1 MAEFR
6 RLVSA
11 NEWDP
16 ERARRHKHDR
26 EPELQRYTRACAAF
40 FDAVRDE
47 FNYLFGGNADD
58 IMPWQSLCE
67 TLGIDP
73 IPSSVTQCKKVTNR
87 LVDSIMSRG

>member
-16 ERARRHKHDR
+16 EHARRHKHDR
-26 EPELQRYTRACAAF
+26 EPEWQAYTRARAAF
-40 FDAVRDE
+40 FDAFRDE
-47 FNYLFGGNADD
+47 FDYLFGGSAEDT
-58 IMPWQSLCE
+58 MTWQSLCE

-73 IPSSVTQCKKVTNR
+73 MPSSVTECKKVNQ
-87 LVDSIMSRG
+87 